1 MYAIK
6 KKNKGNTF
14 NTFSERAQNNVSG
27 FRLNFSLGR
36 QNNATQRTTSRRHTD
51 AFKIK
56 LYYVS
61 RTVQVRL
68 HTVQTHLSA
77 PPNLLIQKTFI
88 LFPLRR
94 KRKWG
99 VGGLKEEEEEKK
111 VEQT

>member
-1 MYAIK
+1 MF
-6 KKNKGNTF
+6 T
-14 NTFSERAQNNVSG
+14 ERAQNNVSG
-27 FRLNFSLGR
+27 FRLEFSLGR

-51 AFKIK
+51 GFKIK

-94 KRKWG
+94 KRKWR
-99 VGGLKEEEEEKK
+99 GGRAEGRGGRRGRSRTDMRGRLECEEES
-111 VEQT
+111 